1 METDDLKNEII
12 LETERNINMHFQK
25 ELATFKNKCEKLITM
40 YMKIV
45 NFMSKNL
52 EKEIW
57 REDSIIDQILLD
69 LQKISTQRNCYLQAE
84 VSEHH
89 QEIASMEYN
98 INL

>member
-52 EKEIW
+52 EKEI
-57 REDSIIDQILLD
+57 
-69 LQKISTQRNCYLQAE
+69 
-84 VSEHH
+84 
-89 QEIASMEYN
+89 
-98 INL
+98 